1 MIIPGITVFQWDIDA
16 GKIDPSAVE
25 GVDVIVHLAGVN
37 IGGGRWTDHRKVQ
50 ILQSRVMSAQLL
62 YEAVR
67 IAERKPSAYI
77 TASAVGYYGVV
88 TRDII
93 FSENSPPAGDFL
105 GSVCERWEAAS
116 RPYREM
122 GIRTVII
129 RSGVVL
135 SPRGGALEK
144 MVLPFKFGMGTVL
157 GSGRQYLPWIH
168 IDDLCH
174 IYLMAV
180 QNDQWAGVYNA
191 VAPHHVNNFEFSH
204 ILAKVLNR
212 PVWLPAIPRFIIG
225 LILGEMAKMI
235 LEGSCVSSK
244 KVVESGYQF
253 LYPTLTDALQDVLS
267 PANRNNK

>member
-135 SPRGGALEK
+135 APRA
-144 MVLPFKFGMGTVL
+144 
-157 GSGRQYLPWIH
+157 
-168 IDDLCH
+168 
-174 IYLMAV
+174 
-180 QNDQWAGVYNA
+180 
-191 VAPHHVNNFEFSH
+191 
-204 ILAKVLNR
+204 
-212 PVWLPAIPRFIIG
+212 
-225 LILGEMAKMI
+225 
-235 LEGSCVSSK
+235 
-244 KVVESGYQF
+244 
-253 LYPTLTDALQDVLS
+253 
-267 PANRNNK
+267 